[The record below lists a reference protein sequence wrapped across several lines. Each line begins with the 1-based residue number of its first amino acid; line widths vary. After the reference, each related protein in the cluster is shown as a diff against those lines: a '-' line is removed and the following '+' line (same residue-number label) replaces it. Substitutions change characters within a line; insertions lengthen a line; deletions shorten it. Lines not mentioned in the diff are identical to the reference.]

1 MTHDEC
7 LEQLRSYEQDYQEYR
22 RLFESD
28 GEITTEEKA
37 QLTRIDEMINKL
49 RATIEKKA
57 AAEMGGETAG
67 AGLKADLE
75 AAIRRNGGINIGMFL
90 TVLDDVGMT
99 KADAEKIEDKAVR
112 EKMVKKC
119 KNAAEFERQGK
130 VWAGNHGAFGVIGN
144 TLKKDYCMA
153 LLEDPAVLVR
163 KVQKAAAEAL
173 GADGGTSPAVPIAN
187 VAFFTHG
194 SSGGGLEVDVS
205 RNSRD
210 GSLVKEAEKRKAN
223 SPTIKDFAAAV
234 KPFLTEKS
242 KIMLFAC
249 GVSKDKKDGNSF
261 AEELQEITGAEV
273 WGHETSAHTTGNPAL
288 VMSDDTNADG
298 DAESFRVRDALAVRF
313 IRSAAGR
320 DISDVEVGRVD
331 VALKISDWLKK
342 VLSSGHVKKLA
353 KSERFNAMDRHQ
365 IFIEEIAMLGYDRL
379 FEILSSVTPPCASLM
394 QSYFPEHDQIDKLV
408 EGTTE
413 VYDKYQK
420 LAEDKARDIRNQLD
434 RITRAAVE
442 A

>member
-1 MTHDEC
+1 MTNDET
-7 LEQLRSYEQDYQEYR
+7 LEQLRSYEQEYQEYR
-22 RLFESD
+22 RLFETD
-28 GEITTEEKA
+28 GEISTKEKA
-37 QLTRIDEMINKL
+37 QLDRIDDMIKKL
-49 RATIEKKA
+49 RSTIENKA
-57 AAEMGGETAG
+57 SAEAGGETTA
-67 AGLKADLE
+67 AGLKAELE
-75 AAIRRNGGINIGMFL
+75 AAIRRNGGINIGIFL

-153 LLEDPAVLVR
+153 LLDDPAVLIR
-163 KVQKAAAEAL
+163 KILKVASEAL
-173 GADGGTSPAVPIAN
+173 GGEGGASPAVPIAN

-210 GSLVKEAEKRKAN
+210 GSLIKEAEKRKAN

-298 DAESFRVRDALAVRF
+298 DAESFRVRDALAIRF

-320 DISDVEVGRVD
+320 DVSDADVGRVD
-331 VALKISDWLKK
+331 AALKISDWLKK
-342 VLSSGHVKKLA
+342 VLSSAHVKKLA

-379 FEILSSVTPPCASLM
+379 FEILSSTTPPSASVM

-413 VYDKYQK
+413 IYDKYQK
-420 LAEDKARDIRNQLD
+420 LAEDKSREVRSHLD
-434 RITRAAVE
+434 RVPAGR
-442 A
+442 

>member
-1 MTHDEC
+1 MTNDEC
-7 LEQLRSYEQDYQEYR
+7 LEQLRSYEQDYREYR
-22 RLFESD
+22 EQFESD
-28 GEITTEEKA
+28 GEVTADEKA
-37 QLTRIDEMINKL
+37 QLARIDDMIKKL
-49 RATIEKKA
+49 RATVEKKA
-57 AAEMGGETAG
+57 AAEVAGETDG
-67 AGLKADLE
+67 SGLKAELE
-75 AAIRRNGGINIGMFL
+75 AAIRRNGGINIGMYL

-99 KADAEKIEDKAVR
+99 KADAEKIEDKAMR

-144 TLKKDYCMA
+144 ALKKDYCMA
-153 LLEDPAVLVR
+153 LLEDPAVLIG
-163 KVQKAAAEAL
+163 KVQKAASDVL
-173 GADGGTSPAVPIAN
+173 GSDGGTNPSVPIAN

-210 GSLVKEAEKRKAN
+210 GSLIKEAEKRKAN

-234 KPFLTEKS
+234 KPLLTERS

-261 AEELQEITGAEV
+261 AEVLQEITGAEV

-298 DAESFRVRDALAVRF
+298 DAESYRVRDALAIRF
-313 IRSAAGR
+313 IRWAAGR
-320 DISDVEVGRVD
+320 DVPDADVGRVD
-331 VALKISDWLKK
+331 AALKISDWLKK
-342 VLSSGHVKKLA
+342 VLSSAHVKKLA
-353 KSERFNAMDRHQ
+353 KSQRFNAMDRHQ

-379 FEILSSVTPPCASLM
+379 FEILSSETPPSESVM

-413 VYDKYQK
+413 IYDKYQK
-420 LAEDKARDIRNQLD
+420 LAEDKAREVRTQLE
-434 RITRAAVE
+434 RVPAGR
-442 A
+442 